1 MGPNAA
7 VSLTN
12 FVLAENAKNLVAQE
26 PELEVQ
32 LTQPEVQQTQP
43 EVPLTQP
50 EVQLTQF
57 TSWTQTAARQKLFEK
72 IEHGQIGKN
81 CQIVSSH
88 VWFLAL
94 VSD

>member
-1 MGPNAA
+1 MDPSGEQVGLFQMGPNVA

-32 LTQPEVQQTQP
+32 LTQPQPEVQQTQP

-57 TSWTQTAARQKLFEK
+57 TSWTQTAA
-72 IEHGQIGKN
+72 
-81 CQIVSSH
+81 
-88 VWFLAL
+88 
-94 VSD
+94 